1 MVFGWGKKKPAET
14 SVEIPVEHKSNN
26 PNISLSDVPKI
37 IDDLT
42 KLRESQTLSEIKNL
56 RNNTAPLMDDLMK
69 IGIVLEKDNL
79 NVDDID
85 KHLAIIVVRG
95 KQQVIDILKKDV
107 KTLMQVS
114 TIADAKK
121 LDYFLTQLLKKV
133 GDVLGRQTR
142 VIHIFAKKYANQLTN
157 NLKTMNENSDNISKL
172 LKHYASTQSTFAEI
186 TDMLNKIESLNQE
199 QIDKTKRN
207 IELLDNLKSFKEK
220 KITLQNSLD
229 DLHSSE
235 NYKKYVDLQNKLNE
249 FNNQK
254 LKIKSEI
261 DTQFTKI
268 SRPLGRYA
276 YGSALDKAQNRILS
290 TLVDDPF
297 DALVPENFDTIIV
310 ILENIRKGISSGS
323 ISVKDAEKTLSQL
336 TETEESLDGFIKKV
350 SNYSNIFNSM
360 KNELSELKPKNLT
373 SLENEFSKNTAS
385 ENDSHLKSKTILSE
399 IDEINS
405 KIPELISKIE
415 GKLRIFSNSK
425 YVISKS

>member
-1 MVFGWGKKKPAET
+1 MVFGWGKKKQVDEYVERK
-14 SVEIPVEHKSNN
+14 SVNQ
-26 PNISLSDVPKI
+26 NISLSEVPKI
-37 IDDLT
+37 IDDLS

-56 RNNTAPLMDDLMK
+56 RNNTAPLIDDLMK
-69 IGIVLEKDNL
+69 IGIVLDKDNL

-142 VIHIFAKKYANQLTN
+142 VIHIFAKKYANQLTD
-157 NLKTMNENSDNISKL
+157 NLKIMNENSDNISKL
-172 LKHYASTQSTFAEI
+172 LKHYASTQSTFDDITEI
-186 TDMLNKIESLNQE
+186 LNKIKSLNVE
-199 QIDKTKRN
+199 LSDKRKRH
-207 IELLDNLKSFKEK
+207 IEILDNLKSFEEK
-220 KITLQNSLD
+220 KTVLQSSLD
-229 DLHSSE
+229 DIHSSE
-235 NYKKYVDLQNKLNE
+235 NYKKYVDLENKLND
-249 FNNQK
+249 FANQK

-276 YGSALDKAQNRILS
+276 YGSSLDKEQNAVLS

-297 DALVPENFDTIIV
+297 DALRSENSDTIIV
-310 ILENIRKGISSGS
+310 ILENIRKAISSGS
-323 ISVKDAEKTLSQL
+323 ISVKDTDKTLLQL

-350 SNYSNIFNSM
+350 SDYSNIFNSM
-360 KNELSELKPKNLT
+360 KTELSDLKPDNLT
-373 SLENEFSKNTAS
+373 SLENEFSKNTDS
-385 ENDSHLKSKTILSE
+385 QNDSNLKSKTILSE

-405 KIPELISKIE
+405 QIPELISKIE

-425 YVISKS
+425 YVISES